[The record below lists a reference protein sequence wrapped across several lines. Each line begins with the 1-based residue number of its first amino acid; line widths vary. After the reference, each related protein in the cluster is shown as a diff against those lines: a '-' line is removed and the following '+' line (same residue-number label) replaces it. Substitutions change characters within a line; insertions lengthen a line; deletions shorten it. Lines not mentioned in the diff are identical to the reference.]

1 MLRKDLTGD
10 VIYMYNINM
19 LQNKKTPLLSLS
31 IDVRKMVL
39 DIINLG
45 NYFFV
50 GSTWIFGQFDVQ
62 YQDVSISVQT
72 DTDKSAE
79 HNTATGNTLNG

>member
-1 MLRKDLTGD
+1 MLDEYAMLRKDLTGD
-10 VIYMYNINM
+10 VIYMYNVNM

-50 GSTWIFGQFDVQ
+50 GSTWIVG
-62 YQDVSISVQT
+62 
-72 DTDKSAE
+72 
-79 HNTATGNTLNG
+79 